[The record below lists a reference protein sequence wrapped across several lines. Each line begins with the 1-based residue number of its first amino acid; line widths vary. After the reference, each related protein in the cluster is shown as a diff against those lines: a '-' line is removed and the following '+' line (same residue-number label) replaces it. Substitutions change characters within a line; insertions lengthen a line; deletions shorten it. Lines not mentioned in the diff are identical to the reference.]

1 MKKALLIVA
10 LVCLLLTAAHA
21 QTNPPAGSN
30 LGTTKRPVEMSERDE
45 KFRELIQL
53 ISQLRV
59 AAAESDRLA
68 NREEYELAAQQHELI
83 ADLLRRIG
91 IIKIWLETCTAPG
104 CGRAAKNPSL
114 PESAER

>member
-1 MKKALLIVA
+1 MKKLFFIFALL
-10 LVCLLLTAAHA
+10 CLLLSTAHA

-68 NREEYELAAQQHELI
+68 NREEYESAAQQHELI

-91 IIKIWLETCTAPG
+91 IIKTWLEECTAPG
-104 CGRAAKNPSL
+104 CGRTVKKP
-114 PESAER
+114 